1 MNKWKLTLAAVSLAT
16 LASPNLSYAQSCSHD
31 PTLCSSVD
39 LCFFATNN
47 VNQKKEWNLTN
58 SFRRFKNE
66 AHRRNLSCGVVATQ
80 KAFPKKEIP
89 SLDLWRIGFSYF
101 TPALKIQIQINL
113 ESLGYYDKKIDGLW
127 GTGTRASLLKYAKS
141 IGINDGAGVDEI
153 GSTYKSLLSISKS
166 QKIKKSQSTGSAFA
180 INKDGI
186 LLTNHH
192 VIDGCTAINIISNG
206 REISV
211 TVLESD
217 KELDLAVL
225 KAGLETTP
233 LFISSKPLFLMQDIF
248 VAGYPFGEKLSS
260 SLKVTR
266 GIVSSM
272 TGIGSNKNLFQID
285 AAIQPGN
292 SGGPIYST
300 DGQVVGVV
308 VSKLNDLVM
317 LEQYNALP
325 ENTGFGVKI
334 TSALTLLD
342 FAGIP
347 RNTYIRETLLDENLA
362 TTVDAATY
370 LIKCDR
376 S

>member
-1 MNKWKLTLAAVSLAT
+1 
-16 LASPNLSYAQSCSHD
+16 
-31 PTLCSSVD
+31 
-39 LCFFATNN
+39 
-47 VNQKKEWNLTN
+47 
-58 SFRRFKNE
+58 
-66 AHRRNLSCGVVATQ
+66 
-80 KAFPKKEIP
+80 
-89 SLDLWRIGFSYF
+89 
-101 TPALKIQIQINL
+101 
-113 ESLGYYDKKIDGLW
+113 
-127 GTGTRASLLKYAKS
+127 
-141 IGINDGAGVDEI
+141 
-153 GSTYKSLLSISKS
+153 
-166 QKIKKSQSTGSAFA
+166 
-180 INKDGI
+180 
-186 LLTNHH
+186 
-192 VIDGCTAINIISNG
+192 
-206 REISV
+206 
-211 TVLESD
+211 
-217 KELDLAVL
+217 
-225 KAGLETTP
+225 
-233 LFISSKPLFLMQDIF
+233 MQDIF

-317 LEQYNALP
+317 LKQYNALP

>member
-16 LASPNLSYAQSCSHD
+16 LASPNFSYAQSCSHD

-66 AHRRNLSCGVVATQ
+66 AHRRNLSCGVVATR
-80 KAFPKKEIP
+80 KAFQKKEIP
-89 SLDLWRIGFSYF
+89 SLDLWKIGFSYF

-127 GTGTRASLLKYAKS
+127 GAGTRASLLKYAKS

-347 RNTYIRETLLDENLA
+347 RNTYIRETLLDEDLA